1 MRKIFELSFSLLL
14 EFGIFLAAAYLTKS
28 THFTRPPN
36 LDEYSE
42 KFDNT
47 RDELLKVFVGK
58 RQSHPIRI
66 ETYDFEKLKMSH
78 KNNNNNKSLITNSMT
93 MQAALETAYS
103 EWNKEKSSSTS
114 ESISPIPSSSLT
126 DLEHKNEQKSQDHDG
141 I

>member
-1 MRKIFELSFSLLL
+1 MNSLLL
-14 EFGIFLAAAYLTKS
+14 ELVYFLAAAYLTKS
-28 THFTRPPN
+28 TQFTRSPN

-78 KNNNNNKSLITNSMT
+78 KSNNNKSLITNSMT

-103 EWNKEKSSSTS
+103 EWNKEKSGSTS
-114 ESISPIPSSSLT
+114 ESLSPIPSSSLT
-126 DLEHKNEQKSQDHDG
+126 DIEQKNEQKSQDHDG
-141 I
+141 IVTKN